1 MPSQRGIAYVTIYV
15 PRDGDAEKIICV
27 LQGKSEEKKRG
38 TVEIRNKRVKRH
50 AIQSMD
56 AYEIKAKN
64 QKCQSSRTSGKGKN
78 VQHQKKSDKA
88 TRPFSS

>member
-64 QKCQSSRTSGKGKN
+64 QKCQSSRTSGRGEKCTTP
-78 VQHQKKSDKA
+78 KKI
-88 TRPFSS
+88 

>member
-38 TVEIRNKRVKRH
+38 TVEIIIR
-50 AIQSMD
+50 
-56 AYEIKAKN
+56 E
-64 QKCQSSRTSGKGKN
+64 
-78 VQHQKKSDKA
+78 
-88 TRPFSS
+88 

>member
-1 MPSQRGIAYVTIYV
+1 VTIYV

-64 QKCQSSRTSGKGKN
+64 QKCQAQGQAARGKMYNTKKN
-78 VQHQKKSDKA
+78 L
-88 TRPFSS
+88 TRQPDLFRVELN

>member
-50 AIQSMD
+50 AIHGR
-56 AYEIKAKN
+56 IKAKN
-64 QKCQSSRTSGKGKN
+64 QKCQGQAARGKMYNTKKN
-78 VQHQKKSDKA
+78 L
-88 TRPFSS
+88 TRQPDLFRVELN

>member
-38 TVEIRNKRVKRH
+38 TVEIIRECN
-50 AIQSMD
+50 AMPSMD
-56 AYEIKAKN
+56 A
-64 QKCQSSRTSGKGKN
+64 
-78 VQHQKKSDKA
+78 
-88 TRPFSS
+88 